1 EQQFQHHSH
10 LTSNQDDSNFNYS
23 TELYVP
29 SWNMFHNADK
39 EGHVSKEMLLGEIL
53 EGKTMEVVREIL
65 ARRCWV
71 LLCWL
76 LTTPVP
82 Y

>member
-1 EQQFQHHSH
+1 
-10 LTSNQDDSNFNYS
+10 

-29 SWNMFHNADK
+29 SQNMFQNADK
-39 EGHVSKEMLLGEIL
+39 EGHVSKEMLLGKIL
-53 EGKTMEVVREIL
+53 KSEMTEVVREIL

-82 Y
+82 

>member
-1 EQQFQHHSH
+1 
-10 LTSNQDDSNFNYS
+10 DSNSNYG
-23 TELYVP
+23 TESYAP
-29 SWNMFHNADK
+29 SWNMFQNADK
-39 EGHVSKEMLLGEIL
+39 EGHVSKETLPGKIL
-53 EGKTMEVVREIL
+53 EGETMEVVREIL

-82 Y
+82 